1 MEARR
6 GQEVTNKRIRWRQ
19 EGDRK
24 WTRGKLK
31 PISMIKVEKVNED
44 LII

>member
-1 MEARR
+1 MDARR
-6 GQEVTNKRIRWRQ
+6 GQEVTNKRTRWRQ

-31 PISMIKVEKVNED
+31 PISMIKVEEVNED